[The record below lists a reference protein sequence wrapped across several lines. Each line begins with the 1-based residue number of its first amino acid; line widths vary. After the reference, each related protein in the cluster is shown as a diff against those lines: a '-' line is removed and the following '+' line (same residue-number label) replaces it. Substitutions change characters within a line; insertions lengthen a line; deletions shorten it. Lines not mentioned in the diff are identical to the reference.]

1 MSFKENEI
9 ETEIETESEEQEYE
23 RLFKERRVLYKDEN
37 IDNELIE
44 KINFKPYIKKEERF
58 KYLDKIFNPNKDNK
72 PSMRELVERNINEHY
87 KNNFANMKKLKI
99 KNPKI
104 SFEEAILRTEK
115 KHQDIMIIKNCFHF
129 LINIMR
135 PKNLDLFL
143 QLHHNYLIK
152 EILLKLDQLIKYKKI
167 FTKLKILHS

>member
-1 MSFKENEI
+1 
-9 ETEIETESEEQEYE
+9 
-23 RLFKERRVLYKDEN
+23 
-37 IDNELIE
+37 
-44 KINFKPYIKKEERF
+44 
-58 KYLDKIFNPNKDNK
+58 
-72 PSMRELVERNINEHY
+72 MRELVERNINEHY

-152 EILLKLDQLIKYKKI
+152 EILLKLDQLIKFIYKRNNYY
-167 FTKLKILHS
+167 